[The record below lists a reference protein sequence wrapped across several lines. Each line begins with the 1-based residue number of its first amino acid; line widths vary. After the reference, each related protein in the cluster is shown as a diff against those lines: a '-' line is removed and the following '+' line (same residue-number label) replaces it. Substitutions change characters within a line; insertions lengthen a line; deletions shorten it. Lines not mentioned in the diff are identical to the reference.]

1 MATQPVSDDDSEKT
15 LILGQCSQ
23 EVNPG
28 SQQDHESLEV
38 PTEPNLE
45 NPPAPS
51 DDDDFLHHDDDG
63 VQHLQLGGLNLA
75 IQGSPSPM
83 AFMLA
88 GLVGQ
93 MLTNVEEVIQEK
105 EAEQEDDKGKGKGY
119 PTEEHGKG
127 KGKGKK
133 GGLTRAPSSEELET
147 MMAEAKAAAKA
158 KSVKK
163 SSKNKK
169 KWDLVM
175 EMETLMPTS
184 LWSSMATVFDGAWP
198 TLNERLK
205 NTGLPWDVKSLQQ
218 FPLKQNE
225 TLSLQDL
232 STPWE
237 TLRDQT
243 HLVC

>member
-1 MATQPVSDDDSEKT
+1 MIFHDSSNFLFETGTNIIDCGIVEIMATQPVSDDDSEKT

-51 DDDDFLHHDDDG
+51 DDDDDLHHDDDG
-63 VQHLQLGGLNLA
+63 VQHLQLGGLN
-75 IQGSPSPM
+75 
-83 AFMLA
+83 LA

-133 GGLTRAPSSEELET
+133 GGFTRAPSSEELET

-163 SSKNKK
+163 NSKT
-169 KWDLVM
+169 W
-175 EMETLMPTS
+175 
-184 LWSSMATVFDGAWP
+184 
-198 TLNERLK
+198 
-205 NTGLPWDVKSLQQ
+205 
-218 FPLKQNE
+218 
-225 TLSLQDL
+225 
-232 STPWE
+232 
-237 TLRDQT
+237 
-243 HLVC
+243 